1 MFLFKKLEQEL
12 QEEFQEETY
21 ILVGDTLVKQEEA
34 NADANDTKEGNE

>member
-21 ILVGDTLVKQEEA
+21 ILVGDILVKQEEA
-34 NADANDTKEGNE
+34 NADANDTKERNE